1 MSLIPITIEALNE
14 SMLTCL
20 LKRVEDLEA
29 EAAKNDER
37 IAFLEDELEA
47 RVKLAEQ
54 FHTAKS

>member
-1 MSLIPITIEALNE
+1 MAEETTSSLVTKGLILGLLDRIEALE
-14 SMLTCL
+14 T
-20 LKRVEDLEA
+20 EA
-29 EAAKNDER
+29 SKNDER